1 MATNTA
7 GTTARQ
13 LPFQAIN
20 FFRKTITFAD
30 AGTSFTLGILPAG
43 ATILMSTSGIQI
55 NTVFD
60 GTTPNADIG
69 VTGTTQKWAS
79 ALDLDAAVAWL
90 PLDVDTAVRTV
101 TVDTPII
108 VTVTAAGAAAGEAEV
123 IVTYIPDIDR

>member
-7 GTTARQ
+7 GTVARQ

-20 FFRKTITFAD
+20 FFRRTITSAD
-30 AGTSFTLGILPAG
+30 AGTTFTLGTLPAG
-43 ATILMSTSGIQI
+43 ALMLMSISGIQI
-55 NTVFD
+55 NTVFN

-90 PLDVDTAVRTV
+90 PLDVDTAIRTV

-108 VTVTAAGAAAGEAEV
+108 VTVTAPSASSGEAEV
-123 IVTYIPDIDR
+123 IVCYIPDIDL